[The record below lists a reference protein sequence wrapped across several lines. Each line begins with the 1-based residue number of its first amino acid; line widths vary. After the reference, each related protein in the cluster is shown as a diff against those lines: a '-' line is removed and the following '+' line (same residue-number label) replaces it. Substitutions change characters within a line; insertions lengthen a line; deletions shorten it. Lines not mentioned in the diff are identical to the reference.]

1 MGGLFIQGTVIALII
16 RKVSI
21 LVCSFSGG
29 GQGEFD
35 LPTRSPEDAMLWI
48 GTWLPEASE
57 EEAGRC
63 GAVLGPLTRVL
74 KAPGN
79 PRSPNTEA
87 APSRMHQV

>member
-1 MGGLFIQGTVIALII
+1 MVIALIT
-16 RKVSI
+16 RRFGI

-29 GQGEFD
+29 AQGEFS
-35 LPTRSPEDAMLWI
+35 LPARSPEDAMLSI

-63 GAVLGPLTRVL
+63 GAALGPVEHAL

-79 PRSPNTEA
+79 PGSPNTEA
-87 APSRMHQV
+87 APSRRDQV